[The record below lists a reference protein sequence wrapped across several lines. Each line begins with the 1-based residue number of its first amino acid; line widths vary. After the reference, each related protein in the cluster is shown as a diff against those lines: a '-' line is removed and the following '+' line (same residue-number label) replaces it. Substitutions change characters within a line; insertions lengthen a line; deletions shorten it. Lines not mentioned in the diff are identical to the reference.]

1 MYKTI
6 MIRSRSSY
14 WTNKEL
20 HEELEVDTID
30 LACEIE
36 QKCNDLEAD
45 GWSIHSIVPVT
56 SGNISNGNGYFYTE
70 SVIVTAHKA

>member
-6 MIRSRSSY
+6 TIRSRSSY
-14 WTNKEL
+14 WTNREL

-30 LACEIE
+30 LAFEIE
-36 QKCNDLEAD
+36 RKCNELEED
-45 GWSIHSIVPVT
+45 GWSILSVVPVT